1 MNINEDLKELVS
13 NSIGCL
19 GNAVSEIYG
28 KKLFD
33 KIESV
38 RVKMKSVRTED
49 TQKVLETLNGVY
61 EDFGR
66 LNTQDLHKVA
76 KSFSLMLELINS
88 CEASY
93 RTYRLKGV
101 KAVKQ
106 ASSGPEELIFVF
118 TGHPTEARSKSFLM
132 IMEKVEG
139 LLLQSLENDFSDI
152 EDRLLYL
159 LKIGLKLNLANS
171 KRPQVRDEAEH
182 IIHTVL
188 NEEIIQEQIALKKK
202 NVNVLFRTWVG
213 GDKDGHPKV
222 GPDTMIQCLSL
233 SRQKIIDFKLGKINT
248 YLTEIKT
255 TNEKSLMKLAMV
267 LKKNLGAMKKV
278 GKSDGRKVAK
288 YIKDFE
294 VLHKQDKLFKINSPE
309 LFDLGILLQLYPAL
323 VLPLEIREDSELIH
337 TALTNSKQTVSKMLQ
352 LLKAIS
358 SGFDPKWYVRGFVI
372 SMCQESNDILAAV
385 ELIKK
390 NLGDYRIPAIPL
402 FENEKGLLNGES
414 ILKKSFQQ
422 FPFLK
427 LHKSMWKS
435 RFEVMLGYSDSTKE
449 NGVLPGRLL
458 VEKALH
464 DLDGFLI
471 SQKFTPVF
479 FHGSGGSLSRG
490 GGSAKDQVSWWP
502 KSALNIYK
510 VTIQG
515 EMVHRQFH
523 HALIMQSQ
531 VNKIV
536 NEYVTYKPRKVT
548 KSEVVTKFSKLIQ
561 ISYQELVKG
570 EKFHDLISKVTPYDY
585 LNLLKIGSRPAK
597 RSTAGKF
604 SLRAIP
610 WILCWTQTRL
620 LLPIWWGVGSSWG
633 KLSKEEQIEFIGLS
647 KTSPLLQTYIKNLG
661 FTLAK
666 IELGVWKFHVSNS
679 ALSSVDK
686 QGWNSEIDKELDMVK
701 LFFNQVTSKKDY
713 TWFRPM
719 LGESITY
726 RSSMI
731 HPLNIIQKLSI
742 ERKDQLLLR
751 ETVTGIACGMLTT
764 G

>member
-1 MNINEDLKELVS
+1 MQINEDLKELVS
-13 NSIGCL
+13 KSISCL
-19 GNAVSEIYG
+19 GNAILEIHG
-28 KKLFD
+28 KKVFET
-33 KIESV
+33 IETV
-38 RVKMKSVRTED
+38 RVKMKSVRGEEA
-49 TQKVLETLNGVY
+49 QRVLGTMNAVY
-61 EDFGR
+61 EDFKH

-93 RTYRLKGV
+93 RTHRLRSFKPE
-101 KAVKQ
+101 KQ
-106 ASSGPEELIFVF
+106 KKSGPEELIFVF

-132 IMEKVEG
+132 IMEKIEG
-139 LLLQSLENDFSDI
+139 QLLSSLEGDFSDI
-152 EDRLLYL
+152 EDKLSYL
-159 LKIGLKLNLANS
+159 LKIGLKLNLANN

-188 NEEIIQEQIALKKK
+188 NKDIIHEQISLKKK

-222 GPDTMIQCLSL
+222 GPATMIQCMNL
-233 SRQKIIDFKLGKINT
+233 SRQRIIAFKLEKLET
-248 YLTEIKT
+248 YLSEIKT
-255 TNEKSLMKLAMV
+255 TKEKSLIRLALL
-267 LKKNLGAMKKV
+267 LKKNLRSMSKV
-278 GKSDGRKVAK
+278 TKSDGKKVARFT
-288 YIKDFE
+288 KDFDT
-294 VLHKQDKLFKINSPE
+294 LLKQDKLLKIGSPE
-309 LFDLGILLQLYPAL
+309 LVDISILLKLYPAL

-337 TALTNSKQTVSKMLQ
+337 TALKNSKQTVSRMLQ
-352 LLKAIS
+352 QLKSIS
-358 SGFDPKWYVRGFVI
+358 VGFDPKWYVRGFVI
-372 SMCQESNDILAAV
+372 SMCQETDDILAAV
-385 ELIKK
+385 QLIKK
-390 NLGDYRIPAIPL
+390 NLGSYSIPAVPL
-402 FENEKGLLNGES
+402 FENEKGLSNGVE

-427 LHKSMWKS
+427 LHQTQWKS

-449 NGVLPGRLL
+449 SGVLPGRLL
-458 VEKALH
+458 VENSLH
-464 DLDGFLI
+464 AIDKFLI

-479 FHGSGGSLSRG
+479 FHGSGGSISRG

-531 VNKIV
+531 VSKIV
-536 NEYVTYKPRKVT
+536 NEYVDYKPRKVT
-548 KSEVVTKFSKLIQ
+548 KSVVVDKFAKSIQ
-561 ISYQELVKG
+561 TTYRELVKDDN
-570 EKFHDLISKVTPYDY
+570 FHDLISKVTPYDY

-597 RSTAGKF
+597 RSTAGNF

-620 LLPIWWGVGSSWG
+620 LLPIWWGVGSSWV
-633 KLSKEEQIEFIGLS
+633 KLSSAEQTEFINLAQ
-647 KTSPLLQTYIKNLG
+647 TSPLLQTYIKNLG

-679 ALSSVDK
+679 ALSKESQTAWNNKIDDELNLVKSFFK
-686 QGWNSEIDKELDMVK
+686 QVSSNK
-701 LFFNQVTSKKDY
+701 NY

-719 LGESITY
+719 LGESINF

-731 HPLNIIQKLSI
+731 HPLNIIQKISL
-742 ERKDQLLLR
+742 ERNDQLLLR